1 MVSTRR
7 TPGRDGGEFPST
19 TPSQSGGGAE
29 GFLQNDGNES
39 QATEQQRPISG
50 DNQSLQEM
58 IADAQATARRR
69 VDTVDGLTQEETF
82 NKMMKEMERVKQA
95 YERAMERNLYTL
107 PPGQ

>member
-39 QATEQQRPISG
+39 QATEQQRPINVQQNDEGNGESK
-50 DNQSLQEM
+50 
-58 IADAQATARRR
+58 A
-69 VDTVDGLTQEETF
+69 GL
-82 NKMMKEMERVKQA
+82 
-95 YERAMERNLYTL
+95 
-107 PPGQ
+107 